1 MRRTRLLLVLLLLS
15 LVVVVVLAPP
25 FLPPYYLDLATRV
38 LELSIFAMSLDMLL
52 GYTGLWSLGHATF
65 FGLGAYG
72 VGLFSLRVSAQPV
85 LAVGASVGL
94 TVLVAAALGAVIL
107 RSRGVY
113 FMMLSLALA
122 QVVWG
127 VAFQWRSVTRG
138 DDGLPGIP
146 RPDLSAAGLD
156 TASPAGFYLLV
167 AIVFLV
173 ATALMFLIT
182 RSPFGQSLEGIR
194 ENELR
199 MRTLGYNVWLHQYL
213 AFVLAALF
221 ASWAG
226 ILFAYHNGIVS
237 PNDLSV
243 LRSAEALLMVV
254 LGSPGTLFGAILGSV
269 AVVLLRNLVSIYT
282 ERWMAVLGI
291 VYVLTVLFASRGLFE
306 TFKHWLRAPRRMP
319 SPEITHS
326 SWHRWTTPL
335 RRH

>member
-1 MRRTRLLLVLLLLS
+1 MPRTRVLLLIVL
-15 LVVVVVLAPP
+15 LGLAIGVLLAPP
-25 FLPPYYLDLATRV
+25 LLPPYYLDLATRV
-38 LELSIFAMSLDMLL
+38 LELSIFAMSLDILL
-52 GYTGLWSLGHATF
+52 GYAGLWSLGHATF
-65 FGLGAYG
+65 FGLGAYV
-72 VGLFSLRVSAQPV
+72 VGLFSLRVSPQPV
-85 LAVGASVGL
+85 LAMAASVGV
-94 TVLVAAALGAVIL
+94 TVLVAAVLGAVIL

-156 TASPAGFYLLV
+156 TSSPGGFYLVV
-167 AIVFLV
+167 AVVFLV

-182 RSPFGQSLEGIR
+182 RSPFGESLQGIR

-213 AFVLAALF
+213 AYILAAVF

-254 LGSPGTLFGAILGSV
+254 LGSPGTLFGSILGALV
-269 AVVLLRNLVSIYT
+269 VVLLRNLVSIYT

-291 VYVLTVLFASRGLFE
+291 VYVLTVLFASRGLFD
-306 TFKHWLRAPRRMP
+306 TFKHWLRQPRRLP
-319 SPEITHS
+319 SPDVAHS
-326 SWHRWTTPL
+326 TWNRWTTPL